1 MSLEDG
7 TIKGFDIRTA
17 KSDPD
22 STSQQSSFTLH
33 AHDKAVCTISY
44 NPLVPNV
51 HFYPFLNFFSFW
63 GGSKLFLFIHYNNYT
78 YDFLQLLATGSTD
91 KMVSSFLIFLGLM
104 DLLHLS
110 ACERVPWFYWA
121 LHLVQV
127 KLWDLSNN
135 QPSCIASRN
144 PKAVSDS
151 FLKTLWV
158 TNAFCVTYD

>member
-51 HFYPFLNFFSFW
+51 HFYPFLKFFSFW
-63 GGSKLFLFIHYNNYT
+63 GGSKFFLFIHYNNYT

-91 KMVSSFLIFLGLM
+91 KMVSSFLFFWASWTCYTC
-104 DLLHLS
+104 LHVKGFHGFIELFIW
-110 ACERVPWFYWA
+110 CRWNFGICQTTNHHV
-121 LHLVQV
+121 LH
-127 KLWDLSNN
+127 
-135 QPSCIASRN
+135 PET
-144 PKAVSDS
+144 
-151 FLKTLWV
+151 LKQ
-158 TNAFCVTYD
+158 

>member
-51 HFYPFLNFFSFW
+51 HFYPFLNFFLFGGAQNFSYLFIIVITLTIFCSFW
-63 GGSKLFLFIHYNNYT
+63 
-78 YDFLQLLATGSTD
+78 
-91 KMVSSFLIFLGLM
+91 
-104 DLLHLS
+104 
-110 ACERVPWFYWA
+110 
-121 LHLVQV
+121 
-127 KLWDLSNN
+127 
-135 QPSCIASRN
+135 
-144 PKAVSDS
+144 
-151 FLKTLWV
+151 
-158 TNAFCVTYD
+158 